1 MIRRTMDAGFVN
13 ALANRPDIRP
23 YIGGGLE
30 ALDLTS
36 VVENPENYV
45 IQADGGCWILH
56 ALTPGA
62 FELHTLFA
70 TEGRGRSYF
79 GNAREAIRWMVAHT
93 DAIEILTKGPD
104 DNPGA
109 RVAAVLCGFK
119 ERFRREDAWHTGVG
133 IAYLVLTIDQWCFSD
148 PETRKAGRAFHAAL
162 EDAKK
167 AAGSELPSHPDDDAY
182 DHAAGAAVLMGRA
195 RNLTKGLV
203 YYNSWAVFAG
213 YAPIRQLGPSLVD
226 LHDAVVEVHDGEM
239 HVLLT
244 R

>member
-45 IQADGGCWILH
+45 IQADGGCWVLH
-56 ALTPGA
+56 ALTPGV

-79 GNAREAIRWMVAHT
+79 ANARAAIRWMFTHT
-93 DAIEILTKGPD
+93 DAIEILTKCPD

-109 RVAAVLCGFK
+109 RMAAVLCGFK
-119 ERFRREDAWHTGVG
+119 ERFRREEAWHTGVG
-133 IAYLVLTIDQWCFSD
+133 IAYLALTIDQWCFSD

-167 AAGSELPSHPDDDAY
+167 AAGSELASHPDDDAH
-182 DHAAGAAVLMGRA
+182 DHAAGAAVLMMRA
-195 RNLTKGLV
+195 GNVGKGVV
-203 YYNSWAVFAG
+203 YYNEFALFSG
-213 YAPIRQLGPSLVD
+213 YATIQQTAPWVVDIR
-226 LHDAVVEVHDGEM
+226 DAIIDAQHGEM
-239 HVLLT
+239 TILLV